1 MREQDQQNPDKADA
15 DTDLN
20 GKLKKRL
27 LIAGGLVAVA
37 LAAIP
42 LTDSFNKPKVEMTAS
57 SQSPSSGKII
67 KPASSAPAET
77 PAATPA
83 VASAPTPDSS
93 APAAEAAGAPR
104 SPSAASPSAP
114 DLDKTP
120 AVVNNRP
127 APRAQEHAQGAA
139 APHAQAPAAK
149 NAAAPSERTATP
161 VAAPQPA
168 PMAKSAAAPSDKAAT
183 PAAPP
188 AKESPNK
195 ARPAGTSIGYQVQL
209 GLFSSIGNAEKLVKE
224 LKQHGIPAHTVTRVQ
239 VGPFKSRAEADE
251 TMEKLRGLGYAPLL
265 APANQ

>member
-1 MREQDQQNPDKADA
+1 M
-15 DTDLN
+15 
-20 GKLKKRL
+20 
-27 LIAGGLVAVA
+27 A

-93 APAAEAAGAPR
+93 APRQKRRARRALPARPAQARGY
-104 SPSAASPSAP
+104 
-114 DLDKTP
+114 LDKTP

-149 NAAAPSERTATP
+149 NAAAPSEHRDAGRR
-161 VAAPQPA
+161 
-168 PMAKSAAAPSDKAAT
+168 SAAGAHGEKRRRSKRQSRNAGRA
-183 PAAPP
+183 P

-224 LKQHGIPAHTVTRVQ
+224 LKQHGIPAHTVTGFRLAR
-239 VGPFKSRAEADE
+239 SRAGPRPTRPWRNCAAWD
-251 TMEKLRGLGYAPLL
+251 TRRCWLRPTSNSSPRLRWSTHCAMSVDFEP
-265 APANQ
+265 PNHE

>member
-1 MREQDQQNPDKADA
+1 MREQNQQDPDKTGGEA
-15 DTDLN
+15 DLN
-20 GKLKKRL
+20 SKLKKRL

-67 KPASSAPAET
+67 KPASAPAEA
-77 PAATPA
+77 PP
-83 VASAPTPDSS
+83 APTPAS
-93 APAAEAAGAPR
+93 APAAESSAPATEAAGAPQA
-104 SPSAASPSAP
+104 PSTASPASP

-127 APRAQEHAQGAA
+127 PAHAA
-139 APHAQAPAAK
+139 APAPAPAHERATAKAPAAATPPQAAGGK
-149 NAAAPSERTATP
+149 SAPAEPVKAAPP
-161 VAAPQPA
+161 VAAPV
-168 PMAKSAAAPSDKAAT
+168 AADK
-183 PAAPP
+183 PAAP
-188 AKESPNK
+188 AKEAAVK
-195 ARPAGTSIGYQVQL
+195 AKPAGSSIGYQVQL

-265 APANQ
+265 APAGQ